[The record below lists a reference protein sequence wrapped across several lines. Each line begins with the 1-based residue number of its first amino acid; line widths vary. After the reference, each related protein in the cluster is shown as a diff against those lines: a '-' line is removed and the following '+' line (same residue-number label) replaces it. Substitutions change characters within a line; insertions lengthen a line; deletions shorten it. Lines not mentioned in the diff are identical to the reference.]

1 MRTGEMKSSMFAQ
14 LRGSLFLSS
23 LLLVVAGG
31 AWAQTTTVEGDV
43 KDASGQPIK
52 GAVIVL
58 DRTDIKGHYQVKS
71 DKKGHWLYTG
81 LPLGTFDISCQIDGK
96 TIDSLTMKGVHSK
109 YADSTTVDF
118 DMRKAQ
124 EANAAAQ
131 KAAASGE
138 LSQDVARGMSKE
150 EKEKFEATAKK
161 NADIMKKNKALND
174 AFNGGEDALKAAAAE
189 PDKAQ
194 KAVKFQA
201 AIDSFNKAGEQDP
214 SQVAVW
220 NALGESYSGLGDAQT
235 GDERNKSYDQAI
247 VNYNKSLAI
256 KPGDAGVYNQIGN
269 LYGKQK
275 KIPEATDALTKAAQA
290 DPAMA
295 PKAYFNMGAN
305 LVNGGQPEKATD
317 FFKKAADADPNYAEA
332 WYQYGSLLMMQG
344 KVDPKTGAQTYPPD
358 TAVALKKYLDLQPS
372 GTHAA
377 EASAMLQA
385 MGEKV
390 ETKVNIPS
398 ATKKKK

>member
-1 MRTGEMKSSMFAQ
+1 MFAQ
-14 LRGSLFLSS
+14 LRRYLFSSS

-31 AWAQTTTVEGDV
+31 AWAQTTTIEGDV
-43 KDASGQPIK
+43 KDANGGPLK

-58 DRTDIKGHYQVKS
+58 ERTDIKGHYQVKS

-81 LPLGTFDISCQIDGK
+81 LPLGKFDITCQVDGQ
-96 TIDSLTMKGVHSK
+96 TVDSVKGVQSK
-109 YADSTTVDF
+109 YSDSTTIDF

-124 EANAAAQ
+124 AAKAVVQGAAAN
-131 KAAASGE
+131 GE
-138 LSQDVARGMSKE
+138 LSQDQARGMSKE
-150 EKEKFEATAKK
+150 DKEKFEAAAKK
-161 NADIMKKNKALND
+161 NAEIMKKNKALND
-174 AFNGGEDALKAAAAE
+174 AFNGGEDALKAANAE

-194 KAVKFQA
+194 KVVKYQA
-201 AIDSFNKAGEQDP
+201 AIDSFNKAGEADP
-214 SQVAVW
+214 SQIAVW
-220 NALGESYSGLGDAQT
+220 NALGECYSGMGDAQT
-235 GDERNKSYDQAI
+235 GDDRTKSYDQAI
-247 VNYNKSLAI
+247 VNYNKSLAL
-256 KPGDAGVYNQIGN
+256 KPNDAGVYNQIGN
-269 LYGKQK
+269 LYGKER
-275 KIPEATDALTKAAQA
+275 KIPEATEALTKAAQS

-317 FFKKAADADPNYAEA
+317 FFKKAADADPNYSEA

-358 TAVALKKYLDLQPS
+358 TVVALKKYLDLQPN
-372 GTHAA
+372 GGHAA
-377 EASAMLQA
+377 EATAMLQA